1 MQVPAD
7 ESKYA
12 SEKYVELWTTIKG
25 ITRLKTNNS
34 YYYDEKYMKIK
45 FNSDDLHLEKMLKL
59 RNMIIVVRAAFYEEN
74 KYYLQVFLDQC

>member
-7 ESKYA
+7 ESKYG
-12 SEKYVELWTTIKG
+12 SEKYVELWTTLKD

-34 YYYDEKYMKIK
+34 YDYDERYMKIK
-45 FNSDDLHLEKMLKL
+45 FNSDDLHLKKMLKL
-59 RNMIIVVRAAFYEEN
+59 RNMIIVRAAFYEEN